1 MLIKLNHFLATHELW
16 VDGDEIIIIEKER
29 KPDTTLI
36 VPGQDEQPYT
46 VVGLKSGRAYKV
58 LDTPE
63 EIVAKIAETY
73 EEYDYPEISDEDA
86 EALLEKYG
94 MVFGQKEEENTEEN

>member
-63 EIVAKIAETY
+63 EIVAKIAATY
-73 EEYDYPEISDEDA
+73 EEYDEPDILDEDVEEMLA
-86 EALLEKYG
+86 KYG
-94 MVFGQKEEENTEEN
+94 LFLGPPKEEENT